1 MPETTTDHPRRI
13 AGAFIDAADETRI
26 GAAIRSA
33 ERATSGEIVAVVAA
47 DSDSYLWAP
56 ILVASLTALAIE
68 APLIIFTW
76 MTIQWIYVIQVLTF
90 VLLALVLARTPIR
103 YMLVPASVKRER
115 AHRRAVEQFLAQ
127 NLHTTSGRTGVLIF
141 VSIAERY
148 VEILADKAVHG
159 KVTAAEWQSIVTTL
173 TSAIGDGR
181 TGDGFVQAIERCG
194 IVLAAHFPPGASD
207 PNALPDHLIVLG

>member
-1 MPETTTDHPRRI
+1 MPETTTDRPRTV
-13 AGAFIDAADETRI
+13 AGTFMSADDEKRI
-26 GAAIRSA
+26 GAAIQSA

-56 ILVASLTALAIE
+56 ILAAALIALAIE

-76 MTIQWIYVIQVLTF
+76 ISIQWIYALQVLTF
-90 VLLALVLARTPIR
+90 VLLALALSQPPLRH
-103 YMLVPASVKRER
+103 MLVPKSVKRER

-141 VSIAERY
+141 VSVAEKY
-148 VEILADKAVHG
+148 AEILADAGIHA
-159 KVTAAEWQSIVTTL
+159 KVKPAEWQDIVTAL

-181 TGDGFVQAIERCG
+181 TGDGFVEAIKRCG
-194 IVLAAHFPPGASD
+194 TLLAKHFPPGTQD